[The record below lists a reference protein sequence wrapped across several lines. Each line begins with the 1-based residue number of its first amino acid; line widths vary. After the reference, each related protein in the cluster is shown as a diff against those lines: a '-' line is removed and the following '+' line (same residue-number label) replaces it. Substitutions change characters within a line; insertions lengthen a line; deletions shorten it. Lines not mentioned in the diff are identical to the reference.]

1 MINDLK
7 QDNHYYNGDMIPTFK
22 GEIMSAIPIR
32 VEPKSLTRRI
42 FFLRQAQ
49 ERAQDPKMK
58 KLWEWKTV
66 NQTVINIIRE
76 RDFSVINL
84 AISTSFDK
92 SLDL

>member
-1 MINDLK
+1 M
-7 QDNHYYNGDMIPTFK
+7 GDMIPTFK

-58 KLWEWKTV
+58 KLWESKKRRTYGKV
-66 NQTVINIIRE
+66 YGKQLIK
-76 RDFSVINL
+76 L
-84 AISTSFDK
+84 
-92 SLDL
+92 L

>member
-49 ERAQDPKMK
+49 ERAQDPEMK
-58 KLWEWKTV
+58 KLWESKKDELMV
-66 NQTVINIIRE
+66 KYMEN
-76 RDFSVINL
+76 S
-84 AISTSFDK
+84 
-92 SLDL
+92 